1 MKWRLIYRLSFL
13 LIVLVGLGACA
24 ESGDAIVQAK
34 DKAPPLPV
42 TALDGAVSEVR
53 AEPGRTLWLS
63 FWASWCTPCQAEWP
77 DLNAAQR
84 DLADSGVE
92 LVAISVNEP
101 ADAVEQFLRT
111 QPADFRVVRD
121 PEGQAAARYGVIGF
135 PTHVLIDSTGV
146 VRAIVRGPLDGR
158 RAQALLSIE

>member
-1 MKWRLIYRLSFL
+1 MKWRLIYRLSVL
-13 LIVLVGLGACA
+13 LIVLVGLGACVEKGGA
-24 ESGDAIVQAK
+24 VVQAN
-34 DKAPPLPV
+34 DVAPPLTV

-53 AEPGRTLWLS
+53 AAPGRTLWLS
-63 FWASWCTPCQAEWP
+63 FWATWCTPCQAEWP
-77 DLNAAQR
+77 DLNQAQR
-84 DLADSGVE
+84 ELAGAGVE

-101 ADAVEQFLRT
+101 ADAVEQFLQE

-158 RAQALLSIE
+158 RAQALIGGA